1 MGRTEACSRGLIGS
15 TRLAMQ
21 WLVIAAIV
29 GFIPAAEADAAQDR
43 PQKARAGMI
52 EAHNAVRNRIGPP
65 PMSWSEQAAEQ
76 AQAWANTL
84 ARRGCE
90 MRHNPDLQDHG
101 QNLYWAGPAREV
113 TVTRSAQTGEVVGRD
128 TRTFVQEITA
138 KDVVES
144 WASERR
150 WYDYETNECR
160 APKGQSC
167 GHYTQIVWAD
177 TTKAGCGMTV
187 CDSKG
192 QIWVCD
198 YTPAGNVVGRRP
210 Y

>member
-1 MGRTEACSRGLIGS
+1 MH
-15 TRLAMQ
+15 
-21 WLVIAAIV
+21 WLVIALTVA
-29 GFIPAAEADAAQDR
+29 FIPAAVADATQER
-43 PQKARAGMI
+43 PRETRAGMV
-52 EAHNAVRNRIGPP
+52 EAHNAVRNRIGFDLP
-65 PMSWSEQAAEQ
+65 PMSWSKQAAGQ

-90 MRHNPDLQDHG
+90 MRHNPDLRNHG

-113 TVTRSAQTGEVVGRD
+113 TITRSAETGHVVDRK

-144 WASERR
+144 WASEAQ
-150 WYDYETNECR
+150 WYDDETNECR
-160 APKGQSC
+160 APEDQSC

-177 TTKAGCGMTV
+177 TTKVGCGMSV

-198 YTPAGNVVGRRP
+198 YYPAGNVLSQRP